1 MDGESFF
8 PEAFARRIEEQL
20 GTRQARLLLDAL
32 DGDPVVSVRY
42 NPYKTAS
49 KPALEPVPWSRYGF
63 YLPERPSFT
72 VGSGCRFG
80 VA

>member
-32 DGDPVVSVRY
+32 DGDTVVSVRY
-42 NPYKTAS
+42 NP
-49 KPALEPVPWSRYGF
+49 
-63 YLPERPSFT
+63 
-72 VGSGCRFG
+72 
-80 VA
+80 

>member
-42 NPYKTAS
+42 LS
-49 KPALEPVPWSRYGF
+49 LIHISEPT
-63 YLPERPSFT
+63 RP
-72 VGSGCRFG
+72 
-80 VA
+80 